1 MILGHSEKVGRCR
14 ISYDEEGLLR
24 EERES
29 PFFVSYAGD
38 RGYQTQGL
46 HQTQGTAS
54 NPGTASLGYS

>member
-29 PFFVSYAGD
+29 PFFVSYAGEQAYAD
-38 RGYQTQGL
+38 PHSVKPPETCSRVK
-46 HQTQGTAS
+46 H
-54 NPGTASLGYS
+54 PG